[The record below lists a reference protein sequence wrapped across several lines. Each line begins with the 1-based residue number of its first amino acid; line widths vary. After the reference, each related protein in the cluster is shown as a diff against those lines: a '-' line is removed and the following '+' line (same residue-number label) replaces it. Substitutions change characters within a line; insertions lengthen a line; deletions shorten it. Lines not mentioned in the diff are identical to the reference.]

1 MGPAGPTGKSG
12 GAIQYWF
19 DSDLKSPGN
28 PIDLQSIAFDFTEI
42 VDVGGGSLY
51 RSAVGA
57 TKLFVSYEP
66 FGGIAGVESYLEA
79 ATNSTSDIKAYLN
92 IGPANSGS
100 LYFDTYAV
108 TAAQR
113 DDINRCYIF
122 DITPVVAGG
131 VPPAS
136 NAFDAW
142 LPVVSDP
149 TSGMGFLLDFHITPT
164 GDAGADGSGQ
174 DGKTILSGTEFPTE
188 EIGTVGDYFLFSDDT
203 IPESPSRFLFGP
215 KMETPLLVW
224 SPDASRLGVP
234 PSGSFPWPPEDND
247 YTYWVDLVGALRY
260 EVMLDQI
267 ITPGDPLTYHWEP
280 YPVELGAVDPVGDIF
295 PVGTWYFNTATEQLF
310 QRLDVGSWHPEVSLV
325 GPAGPAGPTGAP
337 GLPGDPGDPG
347 VDGEDAL
354 WNFTGVYDV
363 GASYAVGDIAT
374 YDGKTW
380 YRLNSNGGNV
390 GDTPDEGIFWTLLA
404 DTGAQGLPGDTGPTG
419 PQGLGGT
426 SASFGVFSHPSTQL
440 NPVANTPN
448 AMKFNTVEELD
459 AVSSVTQTIVGGGT
473 DSNAL
478 LFGIAGTYN
487 VQFSAQLRY
496 NGGGAAVVNIWFR
509 KNGVDVPRSD
519 TKVDIA
525 SSAEYVVAAWNLV
538 LTVAATDTVQIMW
551 ASADTDVTLVANA
564 ATTTPDPIRPAIP
577 SVILTATQ
585 VTFQGEKGDQGETGP
600 EGPAAP
606 VIPAWFYGSG
616 ADGAGTYGANTT
628 LDRVYE
634 FQDLTIGAGVVL
646 NTGGYPLYVRGTLTM
661 ADGAKIVRDG
671 NSASGLTAGAAI
683 VAAVLGGSGA
693 GGNGATSTD
702 GVNGGSV
709 TNSLGGAGGGFAGSY
724 AGSPGTATRPIASA
738 GGDSNASN
746 LTTFTSGNVYAGA
759 TWNTKITGG
768 GGGGGAGAQSG
779 SGSTGGGGGSGGGVV
794 TVFAFNIVAGVG
806 AIISANGGNGANGT
820 GTEAGGGSGGGGGFV
835 AVVSQVDQPANLT
848 LSATGGTGGTKV
860 GTGLWLAG
868 APGSAGITKY
878 HKWN

>member
-1 MGPAGPTGKSG
+1 MP
-12 GAIQYWF
+12 
-19 DSDLKSPGN
+19 
-28 PIDLQSIAFDFTEI
+28 
-42 VDVGGGSLY
+42 
-51 RSAVGA
+51 
-57 TKLFVSYEP
+57 
-66 FGGIAGVESYLEA
+66 
-79 ATNSTSDIKAYLN
+79 
-92 IGPANSGS
+92 
-100 LYFDTYAV
+100 YFYDQV
-108 TAAQR
+108 
-113 DDINRCYIF
+113 
-122 DITPVVAGG
+122 
-131 VPPAS
+131 
-136 NAFDAW
+136 
-142 LPVVSDP
+142 
-149 TSGMGFLLDFHITPT
+149 
-164 GDAGADGSGQ
+164 GSGIP
-174 DGKTILSGTEFPTE
+174 GASGASAYEIAVANGFIGTEQE
-188 EIGTVGDYFLFSDDT
+188 WIDSLE
-203 IPESPSRFLFGP
+203 GP
-215 KMETPLLVW
+215 
-224 SPDASRLGVP
+224 
-234 PSGSFPWPPEDND
+234 
-247 YTYWVDLVGALRY
+247 
-260 EVMLDQI
+260 Q
-267 ITPGDPLTYHWEP
+267 
-280 YPVELGAVDPVGDIF
+280 
-295 PVGTWYFNTATEQLF
+295 
-310 QRLDVGSWHPEVSLV
+310 
-325 GPAGPAGPTGAP
+325 GPAGPAGDP
-337 GLPGDPGDPG
+337 GLPGEPGAPG

-354 WNFTGVYDV
+354 WNFTGAYNG
-363 GASYAVGDIAT
+363 GAAYAVGDIAT

-390 GDTPDEGIFWTLLA
+390 GDTPAEGIFWTLLA
-404 DTGAQGLPGDTGPTG
+404 DTGAQGEQGLPGDPGLPGLDGTNGLDGADGASAYEIAVANGWTAQDPAIPDEEEWLLDLRGENGTLGGVSFRYAFDEPGAGVTSGIISFDDENLEFVTTITLAERDGNAYYLTEFIESIDDNDSEIKGHIRVVPGYLQSGIPGASIAVFEIIGEVTYVPGTLSYPEGYYEIPVNPVVVDPFYSDFDVLEDLEVAVTFQRTGDKGDVGPEGPASTVPGPPG

-440 NPVANTPN
+440 NPVALAPN

-487 VQFSAQLRY
+487 IQFSAQLRHS
-496 NGGGAAVVNIWFR
+496 GGGAAVVNIWFR

-525 SSAEYVVAAWNLV
+525 SSAQYVVAAWNLV
-538 LTVAATDTVQIMW
+538 LTVAATDTVQLMW
-551 ASADTDVTLVANA
+551 ASADTDVTLVASA

-616 ADGAGTYGANTT
+616 ADGSGTYSANTT

-661 ADGAKIVRDG
+661 VGETVELDGAKIVRDG
-671 NSASGLTAGAAI
+671 ITATGLTGGTPNAAAI
-683 VAAVLGGSGA
+683 LGGSGA

-702 GVNGGSV
+702 GVNGGAV
-709 TNSLGGAGGGFAGSY
+709 TNSLGGAGGGYATSPASIY
-724 AGSPGTATRPIASA
+724 AGTGGSATRPTAAS

-746 LTTFTSGNVYAGA
+746 LMMLTSGNVYAGT

-768 GGGGGAGAQSG
+768 GGGGGSGAQSG
-779 SGSTGGGGGSGGGVV
+779 TGSTGGGGGSGGGVV

-835 AVVSQVDQPANLT
+835 AVVSSIDAPANLT

-860 GTGLWLAG
+860 GTGAWVAG
-868 APGSAGITKY
+868 APGSAGTTKY